1 MRKDGTD
8 DMWCYSAQ
16 DDAFLASLPT
26 SNNTWYISTTK
37 TNGSNGSFLLNG
49 SNKQSFLAEFN
60 SDITNM
66 RVGGAIFEG
75 GSFSDPFNSKIAEV
89 IVYNRD
95 LTTPERQQV
104 EAYLNAKY
112 AIY

>member
-1 MRKDGTD
+1 VCSSDI
-8 DMWCYSAQ
+8 
-16 DDAFLASLPT
+16 T
-26 SNNTWYISTTK
+26 SNNTLYISTTK
-37 TNGSNGSFLLNG
+37 TNGSNGSFLFNG
-49 SNKQSFLAEFN
+49 SNEQSFSAEFN
-60 SDITNM
+60 ADITNM

>member
-1 MRKDGTD
+1 
-8 DMWCYSAQ
+8 MWCYTPQ
-16 DDAFLASLPT
+16 DAFLVSIPT

-49 SNKQSFLAEFN
+49 SNEQSFSAEFN
-60 SDITNM
+60 ADITNM

-75 GSFSDPFNSKIAEV
+75 GSFNDPFNSKIAEV

-95 LTTPERQQV
+95 LTTSERQQV
-104 EAYLNAKY
+104 ESYLNTKY